1 MTHMTSWLWRHGITL
16 TFLGFASIL
25 PATAGAQPPVY
36 LTQWGSYG
44 TGDGQ
49 FNYPGGVAVDASGNV
64 YVADRYNYRIQVFAP
79 RRVRVLP
86 GGANAGDGPPDLQPA
101 TGRTRKVNR

>member
-1 MTHMTSWLWRHGITL
+1 MTSWLWRHGITL

-44 TGDGQ
+44 TGDG
-49 FNYPGGVAVDASGNV
+49 
-64 YVADRYNYRIQVFAP
+64 
-79 RRVRVLP
+79 
-86 GGANAGDGPPDLQPA
+86 
-101 TGRTRKVNR
+101 